1 VGAVRVSGTPAGPAA
16 PVRAAGLASPAPAGG
31 GRPRPRVVYLGGLG
45 RSGTTLLERLL
56 GEMPG
61 VCSAGEVVHLWQRGI
76 VENERCGCGEQ
87 FRDCPFWSRVGQE
100 AFGGWDSIDVSRVAR
115 LNAAVDRT
123 RHIPWLAAPAPGLAR
138 RGDLQEYTSYYQ
150 RVYTGIMAASGC
162 RALVDSSKHAS
173 LAFCLRWR
181 DDLDLRVVHVVRD
194 SRAVAHS
201 WTREVSRPEAA
212 TESFMTRYSPAVAAA
227 QWNAQNG
234 AVALLARCGT
244 PTLRVRYE
252 DLTRAPA
259 ATLARIAEF
268 AGLVASPGGPPIIG
282 GGASGR
288 WAELGAAHTVSGN
301 PMRFTTGR
309 VPIRQDERW
318 RTAMPARQRR
328 TVTAL
333 TLPLLARYGY
343 CGRAA

>member
-1 VGAVRVSGTPAGPAA
+1 
-16 PVRAAGLASPAPAGG
+16 
-31 GRPRPRVVYLGGLG
+31 
-45 RSGTTLLERLL
+45 
-56 GEMPG
+56 
-61 VCSAGEVVHLWQRGI
+61 
-76 VENERCGCGEQ
+76 
-87 FRDCPFWSRVGQE
+87 
-100 AFGGWDSIDVSRVAR
+100 
-115 LNAAVDRT
+115 
-123 RHIPWLAAPAPGLAR
+123 
-138 RGDLQEYTSYYQ
+138 
-150 RVYTGIMAASGC
+150 VYTGIMAASGGQ
-162 RALVDSSKHAS
+162 ALVDSSKHAS

-212 TESFMTRYSPAVAAA
+212 TESFMTRYSPAVAAG

-252 DLTRAPA
+252 DLIAAPA
-259 ATLARIAEF
+259 ATLARIAAF
-268 AGLVASPGGPPIIG
+268 AGLPVSADGPAGAGGPPIIG
-282 GGASGR
+282 RDASGY

-309 VPIRQDERW
+309 VPIRKDERW
-318 RTAMPARQRR
+318 RTAMPGRQRR

-343 CGRAA
+343 LGRTA

>member
-1 VGAVRVSGTPAGPAA
+1 VQATLP
-16 PVRAAGLASPAPAGG
+16 ASPAPAGT
-31 GRPRPRVVYLGGLG
+31 GRPRPRVIYLGGLG

-56 GEMPG
+56 GEMPA
-61 VCSAGEVVHLWQRGI
+61 VCSVGEVVHLWQRGI

-87 FRDCPFWSRVGQE
+87 FADCPFWCRVGQV

-123 RHIPWLAAPAPGLAR
+123 RHIPRLAAPAPGLAR
-138 RGDLQEYTSYYQ
+138 RSALQEYTSYYQ

-162 RALVDSSKHAS
+162 RALVDSSKHPS

-212 TESFMTRYSPAVAAA
+212 TESFMTRYSPTVAAG

-252 DLTRAPA
+252 DLISAPA
-259 ATLARIAEF
+259 ATLAQIAAF
-268 AGLVASPGGPPIIG
+268 AGLVVSPGGPPIIG
-282 GGASGR
+282 GDASGW

-309 VPIRQDERW
+309 VPIRKDERW

>member
-1 VGAVRVSGTPAGPAA
+1 VRAVLPVSPVPVSPVPVSPVPAGP
-16 PVRAAGLASPAPAGG
+16 
-31 GRPRPRVVYLGGLG
+31 GRPRPRVIYLGGLG
-45 RSGTTLLERLL
+45 RSGSTLLERLL

-61 VCSAGEVVHLWQRGI
+61 VCSVGEVVHLWQRGI
-76 VENERCGCGEQ
+76 VDNERCGCGEQ
-87 FRDCPFWSRVGQE
+87 FADCPFWGRVGQV
-100 AFGGWDSIDVSRVAR
+100 AFGGWDSIDVSRVAQ

-123 RHIPWLAAPAPGLAR
+123 RHIPRLAAPGLAQR
-138 RGDLQEYTSYYQ
+138 SDLREYTSYYQ
-150 RVYTGIMAASGC
+150 RVYTGIVAASGC
-162 RALVDSSKHAS
+162 RVLVDSSKHAS

-201 WTREVSRPEAA
+201 WTRQVSRPEAA
-212 TESFMTRYSPAVAAA
+212 TGSFMTRYSPAVSAG

-259 ATLARIAEF
+259 ATLAQIAAF

-282 GGASGR
+282 GGAGGH

-328 TVTAL
+328 TVTVL

-343 CGRAA
+343 LGRAA